1 MSQAKLYRRRLYF
14 FFSVAAAWA
23 AWPRGAWRLLGS
35 RLAPWGAGLL
45 LVFGGVPGVC
55 LARGWRL
62 GELVS
67 SWFSGRG
74 HRGDDRIALFFS
86 VMNLQV
92 S

>member
-1 MSQAKLYRRRLYF
+1 MILMCPKVSMA
-14 FFSVAAAWA
+14 A

-74 HRGDDRIALFFS
+74 HRASLELHSQLRGIYS
-86 VMNLQV
+86 VV
-92 S
+92 KSRS

>member
-1 MSQAKLYRRRLYF
+1 M
-14 FFSVAAAWA
+14 VAAVWA
-23 AWPRGAWRLLGS
+23 AWPRGAWGLLGS

-45 LVFGGVPGVC
+45 SVFGGVPGVG

-74 HRGDDRIALFFS
+74 HRGVEPLLFDWS
-86 VMNLQV
+86 VDGY
-92 S
+92 